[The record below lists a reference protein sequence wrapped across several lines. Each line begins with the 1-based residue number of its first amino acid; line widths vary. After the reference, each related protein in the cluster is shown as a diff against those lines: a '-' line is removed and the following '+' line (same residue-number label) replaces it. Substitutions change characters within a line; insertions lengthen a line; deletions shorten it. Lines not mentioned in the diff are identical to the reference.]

1 MKSVFFL
8 AIMAVFT
15 LGSCVTARQY
25 EELETRKTEY
35 QTENEKL
42 SKSNEQL
49 KTQMN
54 EMTAQAS
61 DLDKRITALQSDT
74 AILGTSTRH
83 LRSQYDKINNLNDIL
98 MHKNTTMLSE
108 MTSENRQLLEDL
120 QLTRN
125 ELQGKED
132 ALLMLEDQLNEK
144 ESRLETLNG
153 ELEVREAKVNEL
165 QELLKS
171 QEDAA
176 NALKDKIAAA
186 LLGFKDKGLTVEQKN
201 GKVYVSLEAK
211 LLFPSGSTIIDS
223 EGKKALIE
231 LAKAIESQ
239 SDLEIIVEG
248 HTDTDALK
256 STSIPRDNWELSVM
270 RSTAVVKIMLE
281 NSQINPMILAASGR
295 SEFHPIDPE
304 DKARNRR
311 IEIIIS
317 PNLNDLFN
325 IIDSE

>member
-8 AIMAVFT
+8 ATIAVLS

-25 EELETRKTEY
+25 EELETRKNEY

-54 EMTAQAS
+54 EMTAQVS
-61 DLDKRITALQSDT
+61 DLDKRIAALKSDT
-74 AILGTSTRH
+74 TLLGSSTRN
-83 LRSQYDKINNLNDIL
+83 LRSQYDKINELNDIL
-98 MHKNTTMLSE
+98 MNKNTTMLSE

-132 ALLMLEDQLNEK
+132 ALTMLEEQLNEK
-144 ESRLETLNG
+144 ESRLETLNA
-153 ELEVREAKVNEL
+153 ELEGREAKVNEL

-211 LLFPSGSTIIDS
+211 LLFPSGSTVIDT

-281 NSQINPMILAASGR
+281 NSQINPQILAASGR

-304 DKARNRR
+304 DKTRNRR
-311 IEIIIS
+311 IEIIIA

>member
-1 MKSVFFL
+1 M
-8 AIMAVFT
+8 
-15 LGSCVTARQY
+15 TARQY
-25 EELETRKTEY
+25 EELETRKNEY
-35 QTENEKL
+35 QSENEKL

-54 EMTAQAS
+54 EMNAQVT
-61 DLDKRITALQSDT
+61 DLDKRIEALQSDT
-74 AILGTSTRH
+74 TLLGSSIRH
-83 LRSQYDKINNLNDIL
+83 LRNQYDKINELNDIL
-98 MHKNTTMLSE
+98 MNKNTTMLSE
-108 MTSENRQLLEDL
+108 MTAENRKLLEDL

-125 ELQGKED
+125 ELQEKED
-132 ALLMLEDQLNEK
+132 ALTLLEDQLNDK
-144 ESRLETLNG
+144 ESRLETLNS

-165 QELLKS
+165 QELLKK

-211 LLFPSGSTIIDS
+211 LLFPSGSTVIDS

-239 SDLEIIVEG
+239 TDMEIIVEG
-248 HTDTDALK
+248 HTDTDALR
-256 STSIPRDNWELSVM
+256 SSSIPRDNWELSVL

-281 NSQINPMILAASGR
+281 NSQISPMILAASGR
-295 SEFHPIDPE
+295 SEFHPVDPE

-325 IIDSE
+325 IIDGE